1 MAAKARARG
10 EERRAEILRAA
21 LEVIA
26 ERGYRGAS
34 LGAVAERVGLT
45 QQGLLHYFPTK
56 DALLVAVL
64 EARDQWD
71 AVPRG
76 AWRLDLLCSL
86 VEYNA
91 MRPGLVQTFSALLGE
106 SVTDGHPARAFFTD
120 RYDMVRGSFAAVLR
134 TEYGERLPSGLTPE
148 AAAPLLVAV
157 MDGLQYQWL
166 LAPESVDMPGAVR
179 SFLALLGSASGDGPP
194 GGDGRDDLDLDE
206 RLGPEEAR
214 HLDGGAGGRGAGEE
228 LPAHGGVVGQAADV
242 REVRTDADD
251 VAEPRAVR
259 PQQAVQGLEDPA

>member
-1 MAAKARARG
+1 MAPKAKATIRARS

-21 LEVIA
+21 FEVIA

-71 AVPRG
+71 AVPSNEI
-76 AWRLDLLCSL
+76 RLDLLGSL

-91 MRPGLVQTFSALLGE
+91 MRPGIIQTFSALLGE
-106 SVTDGHPARAFFTD
+106 SVTDGHPARAYFTE
-120 RYDMVRGSFAAVLR
+120 RYGSVREKFAAVLR
-134 TEYGERLPSGLTPE
+134 VEYGERLPGGLTPE

-166 LAPESVDMPGAVR
+166 LDPESVDMAGAFR
-179 SFLALLGSASGDGPP
+179 DFLGLIGGESGGESDNGS
-194 GGDGRDDLDLDE
+194 E
-206 RLGPEEAR
+206 
-214 HLDGGAGGRGAGEE
+214 
-228 LPAHGGVVGQAADV
+228 
-242 REVRTDADD
+242 
-251 VAEPRAVR
+251 
-259 PQQAVQGLEDPA
+259 